1 MDLNT
6 ILNIMAEYNLTAEE
20 LLLVYVTYIA
30 REENG
35 NNITYFNKWFNNGGK
50 DRLRDLFNS
59 LKSKGVILKSY
70 NTDNYVCNDIEF
82 NQNFLKRFFKESGF
96 MGQELFNAYPKVI
109 ESNGKIIPLRDPA
122 KKFNSLDEFYFWYS
136 SQIGHNP
143 DKHKEVMDILK
154 WGIDNN
160 YINFTLTNFV
170 GNHQWEMLQELKDD
184 PNRIKIA
191 NNICLMDD

>member
-1 MDLNT
+1 MS
-6 ILNIMAEYNLTAEE
+6 EYNLTAEE

-70 NTDNYVCNDIEF
+70 NTDNYICNDIEF
-82 NQNFLKRFFKESGF
+82 NKNFLKRFFKESCI
-96 MGQELFNAYPKVI
+96 MGQELFDNYPKVI
-109 ESNGKIIPLRDPA
+109 EINGKIIPLRDPT

-184 PNRIKIA
+184 PNRIKTV
-191 NNICLMDD
+191 NNICIIDD

>member
-70 NTDNYVCNDIEF
+70 NTDNYICNDIEF
-82 NQNFLKRFFKESGF
+82 NKNFLKRFFKESCI
-96 MGQELFNAYPKVI
+96 MGQELFDNYPKII
-109 ESNGKIIPLRDPA
+109 EINGKIIPLRDPT

-184 PNRIKIA
+184 PNRIKTV
-191 NNICLMDD
+191 NNICIIDD

>member
-35 NNITYFNKWFNNGGK
+35 NNIASFNKWFNNGGK

-82 NQNFLKRFFKESGF
+82 NKNFLKRFFKESGF
-96 MGQELFNAYPKVI
+96 MGQELFNTYPKVI
-109 ESNGKIIPLRDPA
+109 EINGKIIPLRDPA

-136 SQIGHNP
+136 SQIRHNP

>member
-70 NTDNYVCNDIEF
+70 NTDNYICNDIEF
-82 NQNFLKRFFKESGF
+82 NKNFLKRFFKESCI
-96 MGQELFNAYPKVI
+96 MGQELFDNYPKVI
-109 ESNGKIIPLRDPA
+109 EINGKIIPLRDPA

-136 SQIGHNP
+136 YQIGHNP

-184 PNRIKIA
+184 PNRIKTV
-191 NNICLMDD
+191 NNICIIDD

>member
-1 MDLNT
+1 MLLANHLISCVSAIT
-6 ILNIMAEYNLTAEE
+6 RVNISAVFPGSNLQIRP
-20 LLLVYVTYIA
+20 VVCVV
-30 REENG
+30 
-35 NNITYFNKWFNNGGK
+35 
-50 DRLRDLFNS
+50 
-59 LKSKGVILKSY
+59 VIL
-70 NTDNYVCNDIEF
+70 
-82 NQNFLKRFFKESGF
+82 
-96 MGQELFNAYPKVI
+96 ELFNTYPKVI
-109 ESNGKIIPLRDPA
+109 EINGKIIPLRDPA

-184 PNRIKIA
+184 PNRLKIA

>member
-1 MDLNT
+1 
-6 ILNIMAEYNLTAEE
+6 MAEYNLTAEE

-70 NTDNYVCNDIEF
+70 NTDNYICNDIEF
-82 NQNFLKRFFKESGF
+82 NKNFLKRFFKESGF

-109 ESNGKIIPLRDPA
+109 EINGKIIPLRDPA

-184 PNRIKIA
+184 PNRISHATTFNVYESI
-191 NNICLMDD
+191 

>member
-70 NTDNYVCNDIEF
+70 NTDNYICNDIEF
-82 NQNFLKRFFKESGF
+82 NKNFLKRFFKESCI
-96 MGQELFNAYPKVI
+96 MGQELFDNYPKVI
-109 ESNGKIIPLRDPA
+109 EINGKIIPLRDPT

-184 PNRIKIA
+184 PNRIKTV
-191 NNICLMDD
+191 NNICIIDD

>member
-35 NNITYFNKWFNNGGK
+35 NNIAYFNKWFNNGGK

-70 NTDNYVCNDIEF
+70 NTDNYICNDIEF
-82 NQNFLKRFFKESGF
+82 NKNFLKRFFKESGI
-96 MGQELFNAYPKVI
+96 MGQELFNTYPKVI
-109 ESNGKIIPLRDPA
+109 EINGKIIPLRDPA

-184 PNRIKIA
+184 PNRIKTV
-191 NNICLMDD
+191 NNICIIDD

>member
-1 MDLNT
+1 
-6 ILNIMAEYNLTAEE
+6 
-20 LLLVYVTYIA
+20 
-30 REENG
+30 
-35 NNITYFNKWFNNGGK
+35 
-50 DRLRDLFNS
+50 
-59 LKSKGVILKSY
+59 
-70 NTDNYVCNDIEF
+70 
-82 NQNFLKRFFKESGF
+82 
-96 MGQELFNAYPKVI
+96 MGQESVNAYPKVI
-109 ESNGKIIPLRDPA
+109 EINGKIIPLRDPA

>member
-1 MDLNT
+1 
-6 ILNIMAEYNLTAEE
+6 MAEYNLTAEE

-82 NQNFLKRFFKESGF
+82 NKNFLKRFFKESGF
-96 MGQELFNAYPKVI
+96 MGQELFNTYPKVI
-109 ESNGKIIPLRDPA
+109 EINGKIIPLRDPA

-184 PNRIKIA
+184 PNRIGHATTFNVYESI
-191 NNICLMDD
+191 

>member
-1 MDLNT
+1 
-6 ILNIMAEYNLTAEE
+6 MAEYNLTAEE

-82 NQNFLKRFFKESGF
+82 NI
-96 MGQELFNAYPKVI
+96 V
-109 ESNGKIIPLRDPA
+109 
-122 KKFNSLDEFYFWYS
+122 
-136 SQIGHNP
+136 
-143 DKHKEVMDILK
+143 ILK
-154 WGIDNN
+154 
-160 YINFTLTNFV
+160 L
-170 GNHQWEMLQELKDD
+170 
-184 PNRIKIA
+184 
-191 NNICLMDD
+191 